1 MVLVIE
7 AREKSGT
14 LITVDMALE
23 QGKEVWAVPGR
34 ITDELSRGCN
44 RLIWQ
49 GASPAL
55 SPAALLEE
63 LQKFS
68 AFPCRETAGSES
80 DGRKKAGGTGGGTD
94 RTDAGR
100 ISSGADPLRTAVLDR
115 LDFSAV
121 SPERLYEELKASGV
135 SCSLTQLMQLL
146 VELALEG
153 RCVQEGNRFRTGM
166 P

>member
-1 MVLVIE
+1 M
-7 AREKSGT
+7 
-14 LITVDMALE
+14 
-23 QGKEVWAVPGR
+23 PGR

-80 DGRKKAGGTGGGTD
+80 DDRKRTGGTGRGAD

-100 ISSGADPLRTAVLDR
+100 IFSGEDPLRAAVLNA

-121 SPERLYEELKASGV
+121 SPERLYEEVRASGL

-146 VELALEG
+146 VELTLEG
-153 RCVQEGNRFRTGM
+153 NCVQEGNRFRAGM